1 MAILVS
7 LTEMKTYLRYPTPT
21 AVHPDDFMINEFMA
35 SATDVI
41 RRECGDVV
49 QTSYDE
55 WYAGGDCQILLRH
68 VPVYSVTQVEE
79 NWGFTN
85 YILTAQPGDT
95 AASATSLW
103 AYSLDQPRQ
112 GVITRRSV
120 GNVMIPFV
128 WPTRG
133 DNIRVQYIA
142 GRDVVPGAIR
152 HAYMDLVAWWW
163 QNAMQRSYNQGGGS
177 PAGGGF
183 DSAVPDSAMTGY
195 NAGVPYRIL
204 EILRGERRTP
214 IIG

>member
-1 MAILVS
+1 MAELVS
-7 LTEMKTYLRYPTPT
+7 LSEMKNYLRYPNPDSDS
-21 AVHPDDFMINEFMA
+21 PDDFLIGEFMA
-35 SATDVI
+35 SAADVI
-41 RRECGDVV
+41 KRECGDVV

-55 WYAGGDCQILLRH
+55 WYAGGDCQIILRH
-68 VPVYSVTQVEE
+68 VPLLSVTSIEE

-85 YILTAQPGDT
+85 YVLTEQPGD
-95 AASATSLW
+95 SLPQNTSLW
-103 AYSLDQPRQ
+103 AFSVDQANQ

-133 DNIRVQYIA
+133 DNIRVKYIA
-142 GRDVVPGAIR
+142 GRQTVPAAIR
-152 HAYMDLVAWWW
+152 HAYMDLVAYWW
-163 QNAMQRSYNQGGGS
+163 QNAMQRSYSNGASSPNTGFGSMVQDGGS
-177 PAGGGF
+177 TGF
-183 DSAVPDSAMTGY
+183 